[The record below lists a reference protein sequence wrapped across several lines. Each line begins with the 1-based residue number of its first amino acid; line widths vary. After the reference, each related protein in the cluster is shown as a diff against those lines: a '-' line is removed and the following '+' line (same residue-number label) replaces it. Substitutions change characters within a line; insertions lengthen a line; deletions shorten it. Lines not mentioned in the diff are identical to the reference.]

1 MATAAV
7 KGIRRSNE
15 TTYELVDIHN
25 AKCQDS
31 PNDYFMISIGNKT
44 AMFTLYHYYRPEGQL
59 PWFYNPYRFIK
70 NLSKDFDKAVKS
82 ALEYAGDLPLYIDA
96 DESIEYDYS
105 GDVFQFGKYKG
116 QKISEIAKTDINY
129 LIYMLKKQQEDSG
142 ASMVHRANTEKR
154 ILENF
159 ANMKAEV
166 EKYFEAKAKA
176 NRESSSSDFLG
187 QEGDKVADLELTV
200 TSVKIVEI
208 PFDPRAPYY
217 IGSKCAVKAIDSAGN
232 SVKMEFASGIMNYR
246 DENHVEGAYKK
257 GDVLRV
263 KSAKIKRNLEIIG
276 VKTTLLNY
284 VKFQ

>member
-1 MATAAV
+1 MATAVV

-15 TTYELVDIHN
+15 ETYELIDMHN
-25 AKCQDS
+25 SKCSES
-31 PNDYFMISIGNKT
+31 PRNYFMISIGNKT
-44 AMFTLYHYYRPEGQL
+44 AMFTLYRYFLPEGGL
-59 PWFYNPYRFIK
+59 PPFYNPYKFIK

-96 DESIEYDYS
+96 DESVEYDYS

-116 QKISEIAKTDINY
+116 QKISEVAKIDINY
-129 LIYMLKKQQEDSG
+129 LIYMLKKLQEGSG
-142 ASMVHRANTEKR
+142 MSTAPKR
-154 ILENF
+154 IIENF
-159 ANMKAEV
+159 VNMKAEV

-176 NRESSSSDFLG
+176 NRESFSSDFLG
-187 QEGDKVADLELTV
+187 QEGDKVTDLELTV

-217 IGSKCAVKAIDSAGN
+217 IDSKCVVKATDFEGN
-232 SVKMEFASGIMNYR
+232 SVKMEFARGTRNYR
-246 DENHVEGAYKK
+246 DDNHIEGAYKK

-263 KSAKIKRNLEIIG
+263 KSAKIKRNLEIMG

-284 VKFQ
+284 VKF